1 MSKKD
6 QIDHKKAH
14 TFLVHTWTVH
24 AWQFSSVHNKSLNPK
39 PRTIQPVYYPAMQ
52 SQKMFGRSAIVAES
66 GETLN

>member
-24 AWQFSSVHNKSLNPK
+24 A
-39 PRTIQPVYYPAMQ
+39 
-52 SQKMFGRSAIVAES
+52 
-66 GETLN
+66 